1 MLADKASKGQH
12 WKLSVSCAARP
23 TSPASIF
30 QTGRKAV
37 SWRISASKCFT
48 SQPSWI
54 IPKTFSWKRKNCPE
68 RIHLKSSGLFFGSF
82 HASWRSCQNTPTT
95 LGRAN
100 NSLPNVFEFIT
111 YLYETC
117 PSHWDTQGLH
127 HNGQHHR
134 THTHK
139 HIVTLVAQMHCRHT
153 KTQSQIFSY
162 IIQIHKNAKLTYHYV
177 LMSPAAL

>member
-1 MLADKASKGQH
+1 MLANKASKGQH
-12 WKLSVSCAARP
+12 WKLSVSCAACP

-30 QTGRKAV
+30 QSGRKAV

-54 IPKTFSWKRKNCPE
+54 SPKTFYWKRKNCPE

-95 LGRAN
+95 PGRAN

-117 PSHWDTQGLH
+117 PSHKLCITMV
-127 HNGQHHR
+127 NTTER
-134 THTHK
+134 THTNTLSHWWHRCTADIQK
-139 HIVTLVAQMHCRHT
+139 HNHRYFH
-153 KTQSQIFSY
+153 
-162 IIQIHKNAKLTYHYV
+162 
-177 LMSPAAL
+177 P